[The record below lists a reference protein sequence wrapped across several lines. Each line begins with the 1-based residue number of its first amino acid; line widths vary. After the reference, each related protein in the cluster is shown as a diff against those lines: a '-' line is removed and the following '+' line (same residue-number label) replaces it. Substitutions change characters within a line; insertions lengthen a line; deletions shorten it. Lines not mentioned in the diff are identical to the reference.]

1 MRWLY
6 KLPLRLRSLFRR
18 EQADRELSAELKF
31 HLQQQIEQYVD
42 QGMAPEEARY
52 AALREFG
59 ALQQIKEEC
68 REAREVSLL
77 EDFVQDL
84 RFAART
90 VIKNPG
96 FTGVIVLT
104 LALGIGANT
113 AIFSLVNG
121 VLLQPP
127 PYPEPDRL
135 VGVWDMSCPKGGV
148 LAYQQR
154 LQTIDMGAY
163 TADTGFNLSGN
174 GEAVR
179 LTGSAVSS
187 NLLPLLG
194 TRPVMGRVFK
204 AGDEV
209 PGQSRLVILSY
220 YLWQTKFGADPNI
233 IGRTITLDD
242 FAREIVGV
250 MPAEFRLPTAA

>member
-18 EQADRELSAELKF
+18 EDADRELSAELEF
-31 HLQQQIEQYVD
+31 HLQHQIEQNVD
-42 QGMAPEEARY
+42 RGMAPQEART
-52 AALREFG
+52 AALRDFG
-59 ALQQIKEEC
+59 GLQQVNEEC
-68 REAREVSLL
+68 RQAREVSLL
-77 EDFVQDL
+77 EDLLQDL

-90 VIKNPG
+90 VQKNPA
-96 FTGVIVLT
+96 FALVIVLT

-127 PYPEPDRL
+127 PYPEPERL
-135 VGVWDMSCPKGGV
+135 VGVWDMTCPKGGF
-148 LAYQQR
+148 LAYHQR
-154 LQTIDMGAY
+154 LQTIDVGAY

-187 NLLPLLG
+187 NLVQLL
-194 TRPVMGRVFK
+194 
-204 AGDEV
+204 A
-209 PGQSRLVILSY
+209 
-220 YLWQTKFGADPNI
+220 
-233 IGRTITLDD
+233 
-242 FAREIVGV
+242 
-250 MPAEFRLPTAA
+250 